1 VKDFLTSDAPESAQP
16 ASDSAIRNPQS
27 AIRNRSVR
35 NPQAH
40 ALLYAPQVRQA
51 FSFIDASDKET
62 HDEMIRICEIPAP
75 PFKEH
80 ARAAYLKRRFEELGL
95 KRVRTD
101 AEGNVI
107 AERPGRAA
115 SPVVVVAAHLD
126 TVFPEATDVRVR
138 RDGGRYYAP
147 GISDNTS
154 GVVSLIALARA
165 MEAAQVA
172 TAGTIHFVGT
182 VGEEGEGNL
191 RGVRHLFTAGD
202 FRNGV
207 EAFISI
213 DGPGVERIT
222 TRALGSRRYRVT
234 VSGPGGHSWGD
245 FGIVNPVH
253 ALGRAIARFAAYP
266 APLAPR
272 TSFNVGIIEGG
283 NSVNSIPQRASMI
296 VDMRSVSSAEID
308 KLEAYLRRV
317 VELGL
322 REENS
327 QRAMSGTMLAVE
339 FEPVGDR
346 PSGETPMNAPIVQAA
361 IDSSRALGI
370 EPRLDCSST
379 DSNIP
384 ISLGIPAIT
393 VGAGGVSSNCHTL
406 GEWYE
411 PTGRELGLKRLLLL
425 TVTLAGLVN

>member
-1 VKDFLTSDAPESAQP
+1 MLNSQ
-16 ASDSAIRNPQS
+16 SAIRNPQS
-27 AIRNRSVR
+27 R
-35 NPQAH
+35 
-40 ALLYAPQVRQA
+40 ALLYAPQVLRA
-51 FSFIDASDKET
+51 FSFIEATDGET

-80 ARAAYLKRRFEELGL
+80 ARAAYLQGRFEELGL

-107 AERPGRAA
+107 AERPGRASA
-115 SPVVVVAAHLD
+115 PSVIISAHLD
-126 TVFPEATDVRVR
+126 TVFPEGTDVRVR
-138 RDGGRYYAP
+138 RQGVRCYAP
-147 GISDNTS
+147 GISDNTA
-154 GVVSLIALARA
+154 GVVSLITLARA
-165 MEAAQVA
+165 LDAAQIA
-172 TAGTIHFVGT
+172 TQGTIYFVGT

-191 RGVRHLFTAGD
+191 RGVRYLFTEGD
-202 FRNGV
+202 FRAGV
-207 EAFISI
+207 EAFISL

-234 VSGPGGHSWGD
+234 IKGPGGHSWGD

-266 APLAPR
+266 APMSPR

-296 VDMRSVSSAEID
+296 VDMRSVSSEEID

-317 VELGL
+317 VKLAL

-327 QRAMSGTMLAVE
+327 QRAMSSTTLAVE

-346 PSGETPMNAPIVQAA
+346 PSGETSVNAPIVQAA
-361 IDSSRALGI
+361 IDCSRLLGI

-384 ISLGIPAIT
+384 ISMGIPAIT
-393 VGAGGVSSNCHTL
+393 IGAGGLSSNCHTL

-425 TVTLAGLVN
+425 TVTLAGLAG

>member
-1 VKDFLTSDAPESAQP
+1 MQSSFNPQ
-16 ASDSAIRNPQS
+16 SAIRNPQS
-27 AIRNRSVR
+27 R
-35 NPQAH
+35 

-51 FSFIDASDKET
+51 FAFIEATDSET
-62 HDEMIRICEIPAP
+62 HDEMMRICEIPAP

-80 ARAAYLKRRFEELGL
+80 ARAAYLKRRFEEIGL

-107 AERPGRAA
+107 AERPGRSAA
-115 SPVVVVAAHLD
+115 PAIVIAAHLD
-126 TVFPEATDVRVR
+126 TVFPEGTDVRVR
-138 RDGGRYYAP
+138 RDGVRYYAP

-154 GVVSLIALARA
+154 GVISLIALARA
-165 MEAAQVA
+165 LEAAQVA
-172 TAGTIHFVGT
+172 TTGTIYFVGT

-202 FRNGV
+202 FRAGLD
-207 EAFISI
+207 AFISI

-234 VSGPGGHSWGD
+234 VTGPGGHSWGD

-296 VDMRSVSSAEID
+296 VDMRSVSSEEID
-308 KLEAYLRRV
+308 KLEVYLRRV

-322 REENS
+322 REENA
-327 QRAMSGTMLAVE
+327 QRAMSGTTLAVE
-339 FEPVGDR
+339 LEQIGDR
-346 PSGETPMNAPIVQAA
+346 PSGETPVSAPIVQAA
-361 IDSSRALGI
+361 IGCSRALGI

-384 ISLGIPAIT
+384 ISMGLPAIT
-393 VGAGGVSSNCHTL
+393 VGAGGLSSNCHTL